1 MDKMDPQVAARV
13 WQRVRGT
20 GKSEETV
27 GIQTMVAW
35 EKETEAVLLWLS
47 KRLPEKGYALQQMI
61 SDTRRHI
68 ACLQGIRQLSGEKP
82 GGYTAGKLPSNDPAA
97 LLRRCYGQCLRVG
110 AHYAQRAEDAQY
122 GGVFGDMAR
131 TKRRHCAL
139 ILEILGG
146 GV

>member
-1 MDKMDPQVAARV
+1 MEKIDPQVASRV
-13 WQRVRGT
+13 WQRVRGD
-20 GKSEETV
+20 GKPEENV

-35 EKETEAVLLWLS
+35 EKETEAILLWLS

-61 SDTRRHI
+61 ADTRRHI

-82 GGYTAGKLPSNDPAA
+82 GVYTTGKLPSTDPSA

-110 AHYAQRAEDAQY
+110 AKYAQRAEDDQY
-122 GGVFGDMAR
+122 GCVFSDMAR

-146 GV
+146 S